1 MGRIYL
7 VRHPA
12 TRMDPDIP
20 AEQWGLSDEGL
31 SQLDRLLQ
39 AQWWRDVRHVYT
51 STEPKA
57 REVGDAARKRF
68 GITCTSHA
76 ELRELERT
84 PEFRSDYR
92 ERVIRMFATPDVP
105 VDGWESLSSATD
117 RLAGFLHGTASEGPL
132 PAAVVSH
139 GIVLSSLRARLLGM
153 SHVDP
158 RHWQSLP
165 FAAVAEVETDSWTLA
180 SDFAAA

>member
-12 TRMDPDIP
+12 THMDPDTP

-39 AQWWRDVRHVYT
+39 ARWWTDVRHVYT
-51 STEPKA
+51 STEQKA
-57 REVGDAARKRF
+57 RAVGDAVLNQF
-68 GITCTSHA
+68 GIPCTSHA

-117 RLAGFLHGTASEGPL
+117 RLTGFLRGTVSGGPI

-139 GIVLSSLRARLLGM
+139 GIVLSSVRARLLGM

-158 RHWQSLP
+158 RHWQALP
-165 FAAVAEVETDSWTLA
+165 FAAVAEVETDDWTLA
-180 SDFAAA
+180 SDFAPE